1 MMCILNINGSFLPSV
16 CGFGVSDEQFKPIP
30 TNIAAY
36 LVWALQINRA
46 SSLLDMPRVFQGV
59 FK

>member
-1 MMCILNINGSFLPSV
+1 MAHFC
-16 CGFGVSDEQFKPIP
+16 FGVSDEQFKPIP